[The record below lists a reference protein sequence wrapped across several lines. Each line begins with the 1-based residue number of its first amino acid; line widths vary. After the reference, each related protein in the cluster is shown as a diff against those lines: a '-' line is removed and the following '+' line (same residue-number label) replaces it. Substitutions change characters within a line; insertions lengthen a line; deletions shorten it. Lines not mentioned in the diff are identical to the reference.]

1 MQETNYLLP
10 LVVVSLGGLL
20 IGLIA
25 LYLGYRELKR
35 KTQH

>member
-10 LVVVSLGGLL
+10 LVIVSLGGLL
-20 IGLIA
+20 VGLMA
-25 LYLGYRELKR
+25 LYFGHRELKR

>member
-1 MQETNYLLP
+1 MQEINYLLP

-25 LYLGYRELKR
+25 LYFGYRELRR
-35 KTQH
+35 KV